1 MKILDKQLLVI
12 SIGKRVLAKDMSEE
26 YDIPVYSAN
35 VKEAFGKIDQ
45 LLIKDFAKGSV
56 LWGID
61 GDWI

>member
-26 YDIPVYSAN
+26 YDIPVYSVN
-35 VKEAFGKIDQ
+35 VKEAFGKIDK

>member
-1 MKILDKQLLVI
+1 
-12 SIGKRVLAKDMSEE
+12 MSEE

-35 VKEAFGKIDQ
+35 VKEAFGKIDK